1 MTDIIE
7 SQIKERSYL
16 TKTYYKYGKRKSDI
30 EKLIVK
36 TNECEEIVSAAK
48 DKYIIQIC
56 EKLND
61 PITAPKTYW
70 KIINR
75 FLNNKKIP
83 AIPPLLVNGEII
95 QNFLKKHLFLINVLC
110 LNVLHYKN
118 SSSLPTFYLRTDET
132 LLLLNINDNHIFAI
146 TKINA

>member
-16 TKTYYKYGKRKSDI
+16 TKTYYKYGKRKSDF

-36 TNECEEIVSAAK
+36 ANECEEIVSAAK

-83 AIPPLLVNGEII
+83 AIPPLLINGEII
-95 QNFLKKHLFLINVLC
+95 QNFLKKHLFLINVLR
-110 LNVLHYKN
+110 LNVLHYKIQAVYQ
-118 SSSLPTFYLRTDET
+118 PF
-132 LLLLNINDNHIFAI
+132 I
-146 TKINA
+146 

>member
-70 KIINR
+70 KIINC

-95 QNFLKKHLFLINVLC
+95 QNFLKKHLFLINVLR
-110 LNVLHYKN
+110 LNVLHYKIQAVYQ
-118 SSSLPTFYLRTDET
+118 PF
-132 LLLLNINDNHIFAI
+132 I
-146 TKINA
+146 

>member
-75 FLNNKKIP
+75 FLNKKIP
-83 AIPPLLVNGEII
+83 AIPPLLINGEII
-95 QNFLKKHLFLINVLC
+95 QNFLKKHLFLINVLR
-110 LNVLHYKN
+110 LNVLHYKIQAVYQ
-118 SSSLPTFYLRTDET
+118 PF
-132 LLLLNINDNHIFAI
+132 I
-146 TKINA
+146 

>member
-36 TNECEEIVSAAK
+36 TNECEEIVSATK

-95 QNFLKKHLFLINVLC
+95 QNFLKKHLFLINVLR
-110 LNVLHYKN
+110 LNVLHYKIQAVYQ
-118 SSSLPTFYLRTDET
+118 PF
-132 LLLLNINDNHIFAI
+132 I
-146 TKINA
+146 

>member
-16 TKTYYKYGKRKSDI
+16 TKTYYKYGKRKSDF

-36 TNECEEIVSAAK
+36 ANECEEIVSAAK

-95 QNFLKKHLFLINVLC
+95 QNFLKKHLFLINVLR
-110 LNVLHYKN
+110 LNVLHYKIQAVYQ
-118 SSSLPTFYLRTDET
+118 PF
-132 LLLLNINDNHIFAI
+132 I
-146 TKINA
+146 

>member
-7 SQIKERSYL
+7 IQIKERSYL

-95 QNFLKKHLFLINVLC
+95 QNFLKKHLFLINVLR
-110 LNVLHYKN
+110 LNVLHYKIQAVYQ
-118 SSSLPTFYLRTDET
+118 PF
-132 LLLLNINDNHIFAI
+132 I
-146 TKINA
+146 

>member
-30 EKLIVK
+30 EKLSVK

-61 PITAPKTYW
+61 PIAAPKTYW

-95 QNFLKKHLFLINVLC
+95 QNFLKKHLFLINVLR
-110 LNVLHYKN
+110 LNVLHYKIQAVYQ
-118 SSSLPTFYLRTDET
+118 PF
-132 LLLLNINDNHIFAI
+132 I
-146 TKINA
+146 

>member
-48 DKYIIQIC
+48 DIYIIQIC

-95 QNFLKKHLFLINVLC
+95 QNFLKKHLFLINVLR
-110 LNVLHYKN
+110 LNVLHYKIQAVYQ
-118 SSSLPTFYLRTDET
+118 PF
-132 LLLLNINDNHIFAI
+132 I
-146 TKINA
+146 

>member
-16 TKTYYKYGKRKSDI
+16 TKTYYKYGNRKSDI

-95 QNFLKKHLFLINVLC
+95 QNFLKKHLFLINVLR
-110 LNVLHYKN
+110 LNVLHYKIQAVYQ
-118 SSSLPTFYLRTDET
+118 PF
-132 LLLLNINDNHIFAI
+132 I
-146 TKINA
+146 

>member
-1 MTDIIE
+1 M
-7 SQIKERSYL
+7 
-16 TKTYYKYGKRKSDI
+16 
-30 EKLIVK
+30 
-36 TNECEEIVSAAK
+36 
-48 DKYIIQIC
+48 C

-95 QNFLKKHLFLINVLC
+95 QNFLKKHLFLINVLR
-110 LNVLHYKN
+110 LNVLHYKIQAVYQ
-118 SSSLPTFYLRTDET
+118 PF
-132 LLLLNINDNHIFAI
+132 I
-146 TKINA
+146 